1 MTTELYYT
9 EEQVKD
15 FATILSIDEI
25 KKLIIK
31 ELNEIAFKKWGPLNR
46 WGKGEINNRK
56 VSGVMDYDEN
66 GILYWS
72 HFNRLNT
79 NRTGL
84 THLKNKI
91 NQLLVEKGIDDS
103 ITFKENFH
111 LNYSDS
117 FNPVKK
123 MLRYTNQFVDILFDE
138 NSDFYKELIFL
149 MVGTWNRGKSHTQH
163 FIKNYKK
170 YVPEATGIEFND
182 DKPGDV
188 SDMLDGI
195 DCVLLFNDK
204 RRTVQ
209 VKGVVRCT
217 LIDGYYNINVSM
229 VLEKYK
235 DINAF
240 VFYNSGDNHVYVFR
254 NDITKIK
261 SIIQDGNPVFLFP
274 EKLLYKKELK

>member
-15 FATILSIDEI
+15 FAIVTSI
-25 KKLIIK
+25 KKLKNMIIH
-31 ELNEIAFKKWGPLNR
+31 ELGEIAFKKWGPLGR
-46 WGKGEINNRK
+46 WGKGEINGRE
-56 VSGVMDYDEN
+56 VWGVMDYDQN
-66 GILYWS
+66 GNLYWS

-91 NQLLVEKGIDDS
+91 NQILIDKGINDS

-111 LNYSDS
+111 LDFNDS

-123 MLRYTNQFVDILFDE
+123 MLRYTNQFSDILFDE
-138 NSDFYKELIFL
+138 ESDFYKELFDL
-149 MVGTWNRGKSHTQH
+149 MIDTWNRGKTHTQH
-163 FIKNYKK
+163 FTLNYKK

-188 SDMLDGI
+188 NDMLDGI
-195 DCVLLFNDK
+195 DCVLLFNDR
-204 RRTVQ
+204 RRTIQ

-217 LIDGYYNINVSM
+217 LIDDHYYINVSM

-235 DINAF
+235 NINAF
-240 VFYNSGDNHVYVFR
+240 VFYNSGDNYVYIFK
-254 NDITKIK
+254 NDITKIN
-261 SIIQDGNPVFLFP
+261 SVIQDGTPVFLFP
-274 EKLLYKKELK
+274 KELLYKKEQK

>member
-15 FATILSIDEI
+15 FAIINSIKDI
-25 KKLIIK
+25 SKLIIK
-31 ELNEIAFKKWGPLNR
+31 ELNEIAFKKWSPLSR
-46 WGKGEINNRK
+46 WGKGEINGRK
-56 VSGVMDYDEN
+56 VWGVMDFDQDGN
-66 GILYWS
+66 LYWS

-91 NQLLVEKGIDDS
+91 NQLLIDRGINDS

-111 LNYSDS
+111 LDYKDS

-123 MLRYTNQFVDILFDE
+123 MLRYTNQFSDVLFDE
-138 NSDFYKELIFL
+138 DSDFYKELIYL

-163 FIKNYKK
+163 FTTNYKK
-170 YVPEATGIEFND
+170 YIPEATGIEFND

-195 DCVLLFNDK
+195 DCVLLFNEK

-217 LIDGYYNINVSM
+217 LIDNYYNINVSM

-240 VFYNSGDNHVYVFR
+240 VFYNSGDNHIYIFK
-254 NDITKIK
+254 NDITKINQ
-261 SIIQDGNPVFLFP
+261 IIQDGTPVFLFP
-274 EKLLYKKELK
+274 QELLYKRVQK

>member
-1 MTTELYYT
+1 MTTELYYS
-9 EEQVKD
+9 EEQTKD
-15 FATILSIDEI
+15 FATIISIKEI
-25 KKLIIK
+25 KRTIIV
-31 ELNEIAFKKWGPLNR
+31 ELGEIAFKKWGPLGR
-46 WGKGEINNRK
+46 WGKGEINGRE
-56 VSGVMDYDEN
+56 VWGVMDYDQN
-66 GILYWS
+66 GNLYWS

-91 NQLLVEKGIDDS
+91 NQLLIDRGINDS

-111 LNYSDS
+111 LDYKDL

-123 MLRYTNQFVDILFDE
+123 MLRYTNQFSDVLFDE
-138 NSDFYKELIFL
+138 DSDFYEELIYL
-149 MVGTWNRGKSHTQH
+149 MIDTWNRGKSHTQH
-163 FIKNYKK
+163 FTTNYKK
-170 YVPEATGIEFND
+170 YIPEATGIEFND

-195 DCVLLFNDK
+195 DCVLLFNEK

-217 LIDGYYNINVSM
+217 LIDNYYNINVSM

-240 VFYNSGDNHVYVFR
+240 VFYNSGDNHIYIFK
-254 NDITKIK
+254 NDITKINQ
-261 SIIQDGNPVFLFP
+261 IIQDGTPVFLFP
-274 EKLLYKKELK
+274 QELLYKRVQK

>member
-1 MTTELYYT
+1 MVKELYYT
-9 EEQVKD
+9 EEQTKD
-15 FATILSIDEI
+15 FGIINSINDI

-46 WGKGEINNRK
+46 WGKGEINGK
-56 VSGVMDYDEN
+56 SVWGVMDYDQN

-91 NQLLVEKGIDDS
+91 NQLLIEKS
-103 ITFKENFH
+103 INDAIVFKENFH
-111 LNYSDS
+111 LDYKDS

-123 MLRYTNQFVDILFDE
+123 MLRYTNQFSDVLFDE
-138 NSDFYKELIFL
+138 ESDFYKELIYL
-149 MVGTWNRGKSHTQH
+149 MIDTWNRGKSHTQH
-163 FIKNYKK
+163 FTTNYKK
-170 YVPEATGIEFND
+170 YIPEATGIEFND

-188 SDMLDGI
+188 NDMLDGI
-195 DCVLLFNDK
+195 DCVLLFNEK

-217 LIDGYYNINVSM
+217 LIDNYYNINVSM

-240 VFYNSGDNHVYVFR
+240 VFYNSGDNHIYIFK
-254 NDITKIK
+254 NDITKINL
-261 SIIQDGNPVFLFP
+261 IIQDGTPVFLFP
-274 EKLLYKKELK
+274 QELLYKREQK